1 MELALIGD
9 RVRDAR
15 RGLGST
21 VLVEAVAGFGKTRL
35 LAEAAR
41 VAGGEQFAIA
51 SAIADP
57 GDQNMTFVPMAQLI
71 AALVGTLGGGGP
83 SVVAESAP
91 SWDVTEIEA
100 RLERAALVR
109 PMMICLDDVQWADPG
124 TIAALGVLPRRLRS
138 LPIVWVI
145 AYRPGEAPPSLRDV
159 VDRLV
164 RGGAARVVLDGL
176 SEDDVALVISDIV
189 QGQADT
195 ELLHLADRAEG
206 SPYLLVELLR
216 GLLEEGLVHRAGGLV
231 ELTADELPV
240 RVRETMRERL
250 DRMPSGARQAARVAS
265 VLGRWFSFDLLAA
278 MLDVSPGAV
287 LAPVDEL
294 VRTDLLTETADGRLG
309 FRHDLIRE
317 AVHDTLPASARR
329 ALQRQAAGLMLAR
342 GAPPLQVA
350 SLLVAG
356 ADMGDRVAAE
366 TLLSAAR
373 TLRALDATAAADL
386 GRKALDMIG
395 PDDPLRPPLV
405 AQVALALHIAGRAE
419 EGKAFADTALRTVL
433 PPAQE
438 AEIRLQIAKML
449 WIPAEDRVDAARRAL
464 ALDGV
469 PLDIRANLLANLV
482 SSLQG
487 AGRFAEAKTLGAD
500 AEQAAEASGD
510 PTVAAFTDMCL
521 AMIPYAGGRF
531 VDALERQDRSGKRGT
546 LTDIDRPERD
556 AVRTRFLGP
565 VEHPA
570 AIVRICE
577 AGLVAAHRVG
587 STWTAM
593 VWEQQRAVAL
603 LVLGRLSDA
612 AAALEGLYEPDER
625 PRVLN
630 TVDASGVVALGQ
642 AALHLGEARTLAACV
657 DLATVT
663 VASTGGELRVQAGWL
678 LLRAAM
684 ARGDFAGARELLT
697 GLGGVDRGVPRWP
710 MWQDDLVWLA
720 RLAQSSGDG
729 ALAEAVRIRAATR
742 ASLNPGVDAIAAFA
756 NYTVALLDRDTEGLA
771 EAMTGLERTGRL
783 LAHAFATE
791 DRGRLLLE
799 QGSRDTGIEVLST
812 ALERYAG
819 LGAAWDAGRV
829 RQRLRDVGVRRRLGA
844 PAVPR
849 QGWAAL
855 TGTELNVVR
864 LVAEG
869 QTNREV
875 AEQLF
880 VSPHTVSTHLRHSF
894 AKLAVNSRVE
904 LARLFAEHE
913 SEHERRQE
921 SGHESGR

>member
-21 VLVEAVAGFGKTRL
+21 VLVEAAAGFGKTRL

-41 VAGGEQFAIA
+41 VAGDEQFAMA

-71 AALVGTLGGGGP
+71 AALAGALGGSGQ

-91 SWDVTEIEA
+91 AWDVTEIEA
-100 RLERAALVR
+100 RLERAALVK

-138 LPIVWVI
+138 LPIVWMI
-145 AYRPGEAPPSLRDV
+145 AYRPGQAPPSLRDV

-164 RGGAARVVLDGL
+164 RGGADRLVLDRLG
-176 SEDDVALVISDIV
+176 EDDVALVISDIV
-189 QGQADT
+189 HGQADT
-195 ELLHLADRAEG
+195 ELLHLADRTEG

-216 GLLEEGLVHRAGGLV
+216 GLLEEGLVHRNDGLV
-231 ELTADELPV
+231 ELTGDELPV

-250 DRMPSGARQAARVAS
+250 NRLPSGSRQAARVAS
-265 VLGRWFSFDLLAA
+265 VLGRWFSFSLLAA

-317 AVHDTLPASARR
+317 AVRDTLPASARR
-329 ALQRQAAGLMLAR
+329 ALQRQAADLMLAR

-356 ADMGDRVAAE
+356 ADTGDRFAAE

-373 TLRALDATAAADL
+373 SLRSLDAAAAADL

-395 PDDPLRPPLV
+395 PEDPLRGPLV
-405 AQVALALHIAGRAE
+405 AQVALSLHIAGRAE

-469 PLDIRANLLANLV
+469 PLDVRANLLANLV
-482 SSLQG
+482 SSSQG
-487 AGRFAEAKTLGAD
+487 AGRFAEAKALGPE
-500 AEQAAEASGD
+500 AEQAAAASGD

-521 AMIPYAGGRF
+521 AMIPYAEGRF
-531 VDALERQDRSGKRGT
+531 VDALERQDRAGKRGT

-587 STWTAM
+587 SQWTAM

-612 AAALEGLYEPDER
+612 AATLEGLYEPDER

-642 AALHLGEARTLAACV
+642 AALHLGEARTLAVCV
-657 DLATVT
+657 DLATAT

-678 LLRAAM
+678 LLRAAL
-684 ARGDFAGARELLT
+684 ARGNVAGARELLDR
-697 GLGGVDRGVPRWP
+697 LGGVSRGVPRWP
-710 MWQDDLVWLA
+710 MWQDDLVWIA
-720 RLAQSSGDG
+720 RLAQSSDDS
-729 ALAEAVRIRAATR
+729 ALAEAARIGAATR
-742 ASLNPGVDAIAAFA
+742 ASLNPGVDAIAAFTT
-756 NYTVALLDRDTEGLA
+756 YTAALLDRDTEGLA

-791 DRGRLLLE
+791 DQGRLLLD
-799 QGSRDTGIEVLST
+799 QGKRETGIEVLST
-812 ALERYAG
+812 ALERYAV

-829 RQRLRDVGVRRRLGA
+829 RRRLRDVGVRRRLGA
-844 PAVPR
+844 TTAPR
-849 QGWAAL
+849 EGWAAL
-855 TGTELNVVR
+855 TETELNVVR

-894 AKLAVNSRVE
+894 AKLGVNSRVD
-904 LARLFAEHE
+904 LARLFAEHGN
-913 SEHERRQE
+913 ER
-921 SGHESGR
+921 

>member
-1 MELALIGD
+1 MSASPTIRGRDVELALIGD
-9 RVRDAR
+9 RVRDAC

-21 VLVEAVAGFGKTRL
+21 VLVEAAAGFGKTRL

-41 VAGGEQFAIA
+41 VAGAERFAIA

-71 AALVGTLGGGGP
+71 AALVETLGVGGQSAG
-83 SVVAESAP
+83 AESAP
-91 SWDVTEIEA
+91 LWDVSEVEA
-100 RLERAALVR
+100 RLERAALVK

-145 AYRPGEAPPSLRDV
+145 AYRPGVAPAALRDV

-164 RGGAARVVLDGL
+164 RGGADRVVLDGL
-176 SEDDVALVISDIV
+176 GGDDVALVISDIV
-189 QGQADT
+189 RGQADT

-216 GLLEEGLVHRAGGLV
+216 GLLEEGLVHRSGGVV

-250 DRMPSGARQAARVAS
+250 DRMPSGSRQAARVAS
-265 VLGRWFSFDLLAA
+265 VLGRWFGFGLLAA

-294 VRTDLLTETADGRLG
+294 IRNDLLTETPDGRLG

-317 AVHDTLPASARR
+317 AVRDTLPASARR
-329 ALQRQAAGLMLAR
+329 ALQRQAADLMLAR

-350 SLLVAG
+350 SLLVAS
-356 ADMGDRVAAE
+356 ADMGDRAAAE

-373 TLRALDATAAADL
+373 TLDALDPAAAADI

-395 PDDPLRPPLV
+395 PGDPLRSPLV
-405 AQVALALHIAGRAE
+405 AQVTVSLHRAGHAE
-419 EGKAFADTALRTVL
+419 EGKAFADTALRTAL

-438 AEIRLQIAKML
+438 ANIRLQIARML
-449 WIPAEDRVDAARRAL
+449 WIPAEDRVDAGRRAL
-464 ALDGV
+464 ALAGV
-469 PLDIRANLLANLV
+469 PDDIRAQHLASMV

-487 AGRFAEAKTLGAD
+487 AGRFDEAKAIGAE
-500 AEQAAEASGD
+500 AEQAAVVAGD
-510 PTVAAFTDMCL
+510 PAVAGFTDMCL
-521 AMIPYAGGRF
+521 AMIPYAEGRF
-531 VDALERQDRSGKRGT
+531 VDALERHDRAGRRGA
-546 LTDIDRPERD
+546 LADIDRSERD

-570 AIVRICE
+570 AIVRVCE

-587 STWTAM
+587 SQWTAL

-603 LVLGRLSDA
+603 LVLGQLSDA
-612 AAALEGLYEPDER
+612 AAALEGLYELDER

-642 AALHLGEARTLAACV
+642 AALHLGDARTLTACV
-657 DLATVT
+657 DLASAT
-663 VASTGGELRVQAGWL
+663 VASAGGELRVQAGWL
-678 LLRAAM
+678 LVRAAM
-684 ARGDFAGARELLT
+684 ARGDFTGARELLER
-697 GLGGVDRGVPRWP
+697 LGGVSRGVPRWP
-710 MWQDDLVWLA
+710 MWQDDLVWIA
-720 RLAQSSGDG
+720 RLALSCDDSALGEAARIG
-729 ALAEAVRIRAATR
+729 AANRAAR
-742 ASLNPGVDAIAAFA
+742 NPGVAAIAAFA
-756 NYTVALLDRDTEGLA
+756 TYTAALLDRDTEGLT

-791 DRGRLLLE
+791 DLGRLLLA
-799 QGSRDTGIEVLST
+799 QGSRETGVEVLST

-829 RQRLRDVGVRRRLGA
+829 RRRLRDVGVRRRLGGPAA
-844 PAVPR
+844 PR
-849 QGWAAL
+849 EGWAAL
-855 TGTELNVVR
+855 TETELTVVR

-869 QTNREV
+869 RTNREV
-875 AEQLF
+875 AEQMF

-904 LARLFAEHE
+904 LARLVAEHGGV
-913 SEHERRQE
+913 R
-921 SGHESGR
+921 